1 MTGERQGLLGPGDPP
16 PFSVVQGEP
25 ECPFLLT
32 CDHGGRVLPSALGTL
47 GLSELDLDR
56 HIAWDIG
63 AAQLSERLARAL
75 GAFLIV
81 QTYSRLVIDCNRPL
95 HTRSS
100 IAEISEAT
108 FIPGNDDVSA
118 LEAERRAAA
127 VFHPYHARIDEELE
141 RRRKASLPTTYIAVH
156 SFTPRF
162 LEIDRTVEV
171 GVLYGRDTRF
181 AHRVLERLRQAS
193 RWVVGDNEPYSV
205 NELGD
210 YGVIQHAERRSLPY
224 VELEIRQDLIA
235 DEVGQIEWANTLAAI
250 LRDAVGTG

>member
-1 MTGERQGLLGPGDPP
+1 MTGESQGLLGPEDPP
-16 PFSVVQGEP
+16 PFRVVEGEP
-25 ECPFLLT
+25 ESPFLLT
-32 CDHGGRVLPSALGTL
+32 CDHGGRVVPRALGTL
-47 GLSELDLDR
+47 GLAEQDLDR

-75 GAFLIV
+75 GSFLIV

-95 HTRSS
+95 RAKSS

-108 FIPGNDDVSA
+108 LIPGNDGVSE

-127 VFHPYHARIDEELE
+127 VFHPYHARIDHELE

-162 LEIDRTVEV
+162 LEADRTVEV
-171 GVLYGRDTRF
+171 GVLYNRDTRF
-181 AHRVLERLRQAS
+181 AHRVLERLQRAS

-205 NELGD
+205 SELGD

-224 VELEIRQDLIA
+224 AELEIRQDLIA
-235 DEVGQIEWANTLAAI
+235 DEVGQIEWADILATI
-250 LRDAVGTG
+250 LRDAGKG